1 MNKTRPVGGPSLRP
15 LLAMEALFMVGFSS
29 VVPFLAA
36 IAQDR
41 YAFDASAV
49 GLLIGARV
57 AAQQGLF
64 LLGGVLADR
73 MGARLMVALG
83 CLMRAAGLAAIALA
97 AHPGVFVA
105 GVIVVGM
112 AAALFSPALEGLVGA
127 ADARWRRDSG
137 RRGPAPFAALAM
149 AGEAGA
155 VTAACLAAP
164 HMPGNA
170 GVVALVAA
178 GIFLAVGIGSLFL
191 LPSSPIR
198 EPKGPAPEG
207 TDVQPELTHSER
219 HTPLV
224 PVVLAGSVFLAL
236 YSQLFSLIPL
246 GLAERG
252 ADAGLM
258 GLVVV
263 VWSLSTLALQWP
275 LSRVAERAGR
285 RRAVVAGLVL
295 GMAGCLAAALG
306 MAVIPDAALAAAVVP
321 ATVLLGAS
329 TMLGSVAAR
338 SLAASGGSARW
349 RSTRLAAVPT
359 AGGAAALLLS
369 ALTGA
374 VARDHGLTAAWLIAA
389 ALPLVALTAT
399 AAVRVR
405 GRARARGSE
414 ARRVLAEAKAAA

>member
-1 MNKTRPVGGPSLRP
+1 
-15 LLAMEALFMVGFSS
+15 MVGFSS

-64 LLGGVLADR
+64 LVGGVLADR
-73 MGARLMVALG
+73 MGARLMVAMG

-105 GVIVVGM
+105 GVILVGM

-127 ADARWRRDSG
+127 ADAHWRRDSA

-170 GVVALVAA
+170 GTVALVAA

-191 LPSSPIR
+191 LPSSPVR
-198 EPKGPAPEG
+198 EPRG
-207 TDVQPELTHSER
+207 TGEAGQPEQSEQSRRSER
-219 HTPLV
+219 PVRLV

-246 GLAERG
+246 GLTERG
-252 ADAGLM
+252 ADPGLM

-263 VWSLSTLALQWP
+263 VWSLSTLVLQWP
-275 LSRVAERAGR
+275 LSRVADWAGR

-295 GMAGCLAAALG
+295 GMTGCLAAALG
-306 MAVIPDAALAAAVVP
+306 MAIIPDAALAAAVVP
-321 ATVLLGAS
+321 ATVLLAAS
-329 TMLGSVAAR
+329 TMLGSVAAL
-338 SLAASGGSARW
+338 SLAVSGGSARW

-359 AGGAAALLLS
+359 AGGVAALVLS

-374 VARDHGLTAAWLIAA
+374 VARDHGLTAAWLVAA

-399 AAVRVR
+399 AAARVR
-405 GRARARGSE
+405 GRARAHGSE
-414 ARRVLAEAKAAA
+414 APRVLAEAEATV